1 NSKASGDGQH
11 HFEPWSSDEDDTEL
25 ATPLLTTTTHQ
36 REDVSPLNRF
46 HGHLLPTVQLL
57 SLRLPKP
64 RSKGVSMPPYNG
76 AQNISGGVQRRSF
89 HSCSQEA
96 VWTTA
101 QGSPIVI
108 SASICKTS
116 YQVIGCSD
124 HELRHI
130 SRCRN
135 IIKCSYSA
143 ALQWLFGLKV

>member
-1 NSKASGDGQH
+1 
-11 HFEPWSSDEDDTEL
+11 
-25 ATPLLTTTTHQ
+25 
-36 REDVSPLNRF
+36 
-46 HGHLLPTVQLL
+46 QLL

-64 RSKGVSMPPYNG
+64 RSKGVSMPSHHG
-76 AQNISGGVQRRSF
+76 AQNMSGGVQRRSF

-96 VWTTA
+96 VWTTT

-108 SASICKTS
+108 SASIGKTS

-130 SRCRN
+130 SHCRN